1 MVKRAISGK
10 GRRGAPPLP
19 RQRGALRVVQISLL
33 GLAAFLG
40 NLAYR
45 SWLAYRGQAPN
56 SGLDEVV
63 ALAAVTLATV
73 AGVVW
78 MGLRTV
84 RGPQPPSLD

>member
-19 RQRGALRVVQISLL
+19 RQRGALRVVQLSLAC
-33 GLAAFLG
+33 LAAFLG

-45 SWLAYRGQAPN
+45 SWLAYGDQLPN

-63 ALAAVTLATV
+63 ALALMAVATV
-73 AGVVW
+73 SGVLW